1 MEPRAAPPEPAPTPL
16 DAEAGIR
23 HVYRTVRVQAGPTEA
38 LTVLH
43 IGAGHT
49 AVATGQGAE
58 AAATLVLPIGAL
70 ITAQTF
76 FRRSPPTPLE
86 MENAIATVEDEVMR
100 LPALLP
106 PHSTLWSVDP
116 LVRDIALMAG
126 VAPGACMLL
135 PLDLMEQTFERLAA
149 VAEGRPV
156 VLEGLPESTVF
167 AAALLILR
175 EFMHHLGFSAIRVRA

>member
-1 MEPRAAPPEPAPTPL
+1 MEPRATSPEPAPTPW
-16 DAEAGIR
+16 DAEASVR
-23 HVYRTVRVQAGPTEA
+23 HAYRTVRVHAGPTEA

-43 IGAGHT
+43 IGAEHT
-49 AVATGQGAE
+49 AVATGEGAE

-70 ITAQTF
+70 KTAQTF

-106 PHSTLWSVDP
+106 PRSTLWSADP
-116 LVRDIALMAG
+116 LVRDIALVAG
-126 VAPGACMLL
+126 VAPGTCMML
-135 PLDLMEQTFERLAA
+135 PLEHMEQTFERLAA
-149 VAEGRPV
+149 VAEGRPA
-156 VLEGLPESTVF
+156 VLEGLPDSTAF

-175 EFMHHLGFSAIRVRA
+175 EFMHHLGFSAIRVSA